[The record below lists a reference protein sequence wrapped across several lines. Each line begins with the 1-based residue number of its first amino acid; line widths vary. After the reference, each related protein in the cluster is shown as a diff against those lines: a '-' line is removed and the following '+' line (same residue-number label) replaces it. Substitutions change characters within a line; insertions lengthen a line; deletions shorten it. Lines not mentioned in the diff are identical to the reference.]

1 VLRVR
6 AGVAA
11 GLRRTAVTV
20 TPIDQAPGWDR
31 VQVPLGPLWDTARHL
46 AGHGPDVVVESP
58 ADLVEATVTLL
69 TGSLRAM
76 RARTGQAPGPT
87 PDEAPLFDERDSE

>member
-1 VLRVR
+1 M
-6 AGVAA
+6 
-11 GLRRTAVTV
+11 TV
-20 TPIDQAPGWDR
+20 TPIDQAPGWIGSR
-31 VQVPLGPLWDTARHL
+31 CPGAAVEDTARHL